1 MPTMRIVYEQQFASQ
16 LKAIIAFI
24 ARDNPAAAR
33 SFRNNLKHRIEQLPD
48 NPPACR
54 QSTYFTDSN
63 LRDLIF
69 MGYCYL
75 SNFSQRNPSARHFQM
90 ARAIAE

>member
-48 NPPACR
+48 NPLACR

-69 MGYCYL
+69 MGYTAV
-75 SNFSQRNPSARHFQM
+75 FRISADEIRLLDIFKWQE
-90 ARAIAE
+90 R